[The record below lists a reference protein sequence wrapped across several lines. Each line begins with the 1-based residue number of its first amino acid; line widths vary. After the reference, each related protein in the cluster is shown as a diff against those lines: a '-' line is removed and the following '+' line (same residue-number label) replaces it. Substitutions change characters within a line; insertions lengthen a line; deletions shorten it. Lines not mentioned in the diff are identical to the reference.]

1 MAEYRVVE
9 KFVSINGEGTHAGQL
24 AVFIRFKG
32 CNLRCS
38 YCDTMWAN
46 EPDAPFTV
54 MTEEDIYNYIMSTG
68 VKNVTLTGGEPLIQ
82 PDINI
87 LLKKLAADQN
97 IRVEIETNGSADIS
111 PIASMENRPSLTL
124 DYKLGGSGMEQYM
137 LTKNYNYIGKNDTVK
152 FVVSSRDDLIT
163 AKNVIDTYGLTEKC
177 SVYFSPVFGRIDPA
191 DIVDFMIQNKMNGVN
206 MQLQMHKF
214 IWDPNKRGV

>member
-1 MAEYRVVE
+1 MADYKVVE

-46 EPDAPFTV
+46 EKNAPFSV
-54 MTEEDIYNYIMSTG
+54 MTEEDIYNYILSTG

-82 PDINI
+82 QDIVI
-87 LLKKLAADQN
+87 LLKKLAADEY

-111 PIASMENRPSLTL
+111 PIVIIKNRPSLTL
-124 DYKLGGSGMEQYM
+124 DYKLGGSGMEQHM
-137 LTKNYNYIGKNDTVK
+137 LTDNYNYIGKQDTVK

-163 AKNVIDTYGLTEKC
+163 AKNVIETYGLTEKC
-177 SVYFSPVFGRIDPA
+177 SVYFSPVFGRIEPA

-206 MQLQMHKF
+206 MQLQLHKF

>member
-1 MAEYRVVE
+1 MAEYKVVE

-46 EPDAPFTV
+46 EKNAPFSV
-54 MTEEDIYNYIMSTG
+54 MTEEDIYNYILSTG

-82 PDINI
+82 QDIII
-87 LLKKLAADQN
+87 LLKKLAADEN

-111 PIASMENRPSLTL
+111 PIISIKNRPSLTL

-137 LTKNYNYIGKNDTVK
+137 LTDNYNYIGKQDTVK
-152 FVVSSRDDLIT
+152 FVISSLDDLIT
-163 AKNVIDTYGLTEKC
+163 AKNVIETYGLTEKC
-177 SVYFSPVFGRIDPA
+177 SVYFSPVFGRIEPA

-206 MQLQMHKF
+206 MQLQLHKF

>member
-1 MAEYRVVE
+1 MAEYKVAE

-46 EPDAPFTV
+46 EENAPFTV
-54 MTEEDIYNYIMSTG
+54 MTEEDIYNYILSTG

-82 PDINI
+82 PDIII
-87 LLKKLAADQN
+87 LLKKLAADEN

-111 PIASMENRPSLTL
+111 PIVSIKNRPSLTL
-124 DYKLGGSGMEQYM
+124 DYKLGGSGMERYM
-137 LTKNYNYIGKNDTVK
+137 LTSNYNYIGREDTVK
-152 FVVSSRDDLIT
+152 FVVSSQDDLIT
-163 AKNVIDTYGLTEKC
+163 AKNVTDAYGLTEKC
-177 SVYFSPVFGRIDPA
+177 SVYLSPVFGRIDPA
-191 DIVDFMIQNKMNGVN
+191 DIVEFMIRNKMNGVN
-206 MQLQMHKF
+206 IQLQLHKY
-214 IWDPNKRGV
+214 IWEPDKRGV